1 MGKNLLEVSHLTTCF
16 HTNTGTVRAV
26 DDVSFTVPE
35 GRTVCLV
42 GESGCGKSVTSLSV
56 MRLVD
61 YPGRIESGKILFEGR
76 DLLRLSEGDMCDIRG
91 SRLSMIFQEPMT
103 ALNPVL
109 TIGRQMTEPLTE
121 HLGMTYRQ
129 ALARAVELIRQVGI
143 PRAEKIAECYPHQLS
158 GGMLQRIMI
167 AIALSCR
174 PALLIAD
181 EPTTALDV
189 TIQAQILDLLRE
201 LRREIHMSMLFIT
214 HDLGVVAEIADEVV
228 VMYAGR
234 VVERAPVLELFAHP
248 RHPYTRGL
256 LQCKPRI
263 GDRRKRLYTIPGQV
277 PELTGD
283 TGFCLF
289 SGRCPQCREICRH
302 QAPSLAE
309 TAPGHSVACWCSGKE
324 SDQ

>member
-1 MGKNLLEVSHLTTCF
+1 MAKNLLEVRRLTTCF
-16 HTNTGTVRAV
+16 HTGGGVVRAV
-26 DDVSFTVPE
+26 NNVSFTVPE

-56 MRLVD
+56 MRLID
-61 YPGRIESGKILFEGR
+61 SPGRIESGEIFFEGR
-76 DLLRLSEGDMCDIRG
+76 DLLRLSEGDMCDLRG
-91 SRLSMIFQEPMT
+91 NRLSMIFQEPMT
-103 ALNPVL
+103 ALNPVIP
-109 TIGRQMTEPLTE
+109 IGRQIAEPLTR
-121 HLGMTYRQ
+121 HKGMSYRQ
-129 ALARAVELIRQVGI
+129 ALAHAVELIRQVGI
-143 PRAEKIAECYPHQLS
+143 PRAEQIAECYPHQLS
-158 GGMLQRIMI
+158 GGMLQRVMI

-201 LRREIHMSMLFIT
+201 LRSQIHMSMLFIT

-234 VVERAPVLELFAHP
+234 VVERAPVQELFAHP
-248 RHPYTRGL
+248 GHPYTKGL

-263 GDRRKRLYTIPGQV
+263 GDRRRRLYTIPGQV

-283 TGFCLF
+283 TGYCLF
-289 SGRCPQCREICRH
+289 SGRCPECREECRH
-302 QAPSLAE
+302 KVPPLRQISPEHA
-309 TAPGHSVACWCSGKE
+309 VACWCGDGE
-324 SDQ
+324 AEI